1 MQLRSMDF
9 DETSDKHKSAL
20 VERIHLV
27 ERLDSQVSKSDS
39 QVQTTINNQQ
49 CDLLKKNKTLKQT
62 IPFLVITEDSTVNTC
77 GT

>member
-39 QVQTTINNQQ
+39 QVQTTINNQ
-49 CDLLKKNKTLKQT
+49 
-62 IPFLVITEDSTVNTC
+62 
-77 GT
+77 